1 MRRFFLPKSNF
12 IEIDQVVPDCWI
24 KVVCPIQE
32 DLDFLIEEIGVP
44 ESFLADT
51 ADRDERPR
59 VEMEDDWQLT
69 IIRVPTETLEAS
81 TPYSTMPVGII
92 YSAEKKVVVTICYH
106 RSQFMQDFID
116 HNRRKKISVQTETDF
131 ILRLIL
137 CSAVW
142 FLKYIKQISSMVMEA
157 EEALEKSIRNEDLL
171 QMMKLQKCFVYFN
184 TSIRGNE
191 SVMGKIRALRYNNYD
206 EELAEDVAIELN
218 QAYNMVNVYS
228 DILTGTMDAFASIIS
243 NNVNTIM
250 KRMTSISIVLM
261 LPTLIAS
268 LYGMN
273 VKLAFADKSWAFI
286 GILML
291 SLLLSA
297 GAFTYFK
304 RIKWF

>member
-1 MRRFFLPKSNF
+1 MRRYIYPQEAF
-12 IEIDQVVPDCWI
+12 IERDKLMPGCWI
-24 KVVCPIQE
+24 KVVRPSAA
-32 DLDFLIEEIGVP
+32 DLDYLIEEVGVP

-51 ADRDERPR
+51 ADNDERPR
-59 VEMEDDWQLT
+59 MEIEEGWQLT
-69 IIRVPTETLEAS
+69 IIRIPVETLES
-81 TPYSTMPVGII
+81 TTPYNTVPVGII
-92 YSAEKKVVVTICYH
+92 YSAEKQITVTICYH
-106 RSQFMQDFID
+106 RSQLMQDFIE
-116 HNRRKKISVQTETDF
+116 HNKRKQIVVETETDF

-137 CSAVW
+137 SSAVW
-142 FLKYIKQISSMVMEA
+142 FLKYIKQISFLVMEA

-171 QMMKLQKCFVYFN
+171 QMMKLQKCLVYFN
-184 TSIRGNE
+184 TSIRGNQ
-191 SVMGKIRALRYNNYD
+191 SVMGKLRSTRYSSYD
-206 EELAEDVAIELN
+206 QDLAEDVAIELN

-261 LPTLIAS
+261 LPTMVAS

-273 VKLAFADKSWAFI
+273 VELPFANKPWAFAALLWA
-286 GILML
+286 

-297 GAFTYFK
+297 GAFAYFK

>member
-1 MRRFFLPKSNF
+1 MRRFFLPKNVFTETDRVQS
-12 IEIDQVVPDCWI
+12 DCWI
-24 KVVCPIQE
+24 KVVCPTQD
-32 DLDFLIEEIGVP
+32 DLDFLIDEIGVP

-51 ADRDERPR
+51 ADKDERPR
-59 VEMEDDWQLT
+59 VEIEDDWQLT
-69 IIRVPTETLEAS
+69 IIRIPTETLEAS
-81 TPYSTMPVGII
+81 IPYTTLPVGII
-92 YSAEKKVVVTICYH
+92 YSTERNIMVTICYH
-106 RSQFMQDFID
+106 RSQLMQDFID
-116 HNRRKKISVQTETDF
+116 HNRRKKVSVHTETDF

-137 CSAVW
+137 SSAVW
-142 FLKYIKQISSMVMEA
+142 FLKYLKQISSMVMEA

-171 QMMKLQKCFVYFN
+171 QLMRLQKCFVYFT

-191 SVMGKIRALRYNNYD
+191 SVMGKLRSLRYNNYD

-218 QAYNMVNVYS
+218 QAYNMVNIYS
-228 DILTGTMDAFASIIS
+228 DILTGTMDSFASIIS

-261 LPTLIAS
+261 LPTLVAS

-273 VKLAFADKSWAFI
+273 VKLAFADESWAFVA
-286 GILML
+286 ILLL

-297 GAFTYFK
+297 GAFFYFK